1 MNLQGLVANVK
12 WIGNLSDG
20 LEICYSL
27 RFLESE
33 ALFAATGGKAGPCYI
48 RLRRPT
54 VVVFSK
60 VSAQD
65 LSSCILFCTVTLPL
79 CHEEV
84 ESLSSTPLQPGGPGT
99 ALTNRH
105 SGSAAAHFR
114 HSPWLAWG
122 FDFCCSEASQY
133 LRSPSIP

>member
-12 WIGNLSDG
+12 WIGNLSNG

-33 ALFAATGGKAGPCYI
+33 ALFAATCGKVGPCYI
-48 RLRRPT
+48 SLHRPT

-60 VSAQD
+60 VSIQY

-84 ESLSSTPLQPGGPGT
+84 ASVASTPLQPGGSGT
-99 ALTNRH
+99 ALTNRQ
-105 SGSAAAHFR
+105 SGSAAAHFQ
-114 HSPWLAWG
+114 HSPWLAWD
-122 FDFCCSEASQY
+122 FDFCFSEASQS
-133 LRSPSIP
+133 LRSSSIP